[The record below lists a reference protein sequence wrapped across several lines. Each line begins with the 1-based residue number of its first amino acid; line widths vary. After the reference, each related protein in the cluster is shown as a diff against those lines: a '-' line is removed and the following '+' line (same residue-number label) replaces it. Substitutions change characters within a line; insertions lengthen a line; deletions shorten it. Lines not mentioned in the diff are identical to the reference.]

1 MSVKIWSSLLK
12 PRNTVGGSH
21 DLTEERTPV
30 SRRKIFHIHGWR
42 SVLRGLFFL
51 ALFLL
56 VILPVYS
63 SFAQDF
69 GIPKFNFVSKA
80 ETPQDVTLTLQLFF
94 LFTVLTFAPA
104 LFILTTSFARIIIVL
119 GFLKKA
125 AGLQDLPNQLLSGL
139 ALFVTAMVMMPVW
152 TQVNEQALQ
161 PYISQQ
167 ITQTEALDRASVPI
181 RAFMLRQTREKDI
194 ALFVY
199 FSKIKKPKNPDDV
212 PFYVLAPAFI
222 ISELKTAF
230 IYGFLIYMP
239 FLIIDLTIAS
249 ILLGMGMMVLPPVM
263 ISAPFKIILF
273 ILVDGWYLVLRS
285 LVGSFN

>member
-1 MSVKIWSSLLK
+1 MKGKKAV
-12 PRNTVGGSH
+12 V
-21 DLTEERTPV
+21 
-30 SRRKIFHIHGWR
+30 
-42 SVLRGLFFL
+42 LFFL
-51 ALFLL
+51 ILFSVLL
-56 VILPVYS
+56 VPR
-63 SFAQDF
+63 FASAQEF
-69 GIPKFNFVSKA
+69 AIPKFNFISKA
-80 ETPQDVTLTLQLFF
+80 ETQEDVTLTLQLFL
-94 LFTVLTFAPA
+94 LFTALSFAPA
-104 LFILTTSFARIIIVL
+104 LFIMTTSFARIIIVL

-125 AGLQDLPNQLLSGL
+125 AGLQDIPKQLISGL

-152 TQVNEQALQ
+152 TNINDNAVQ
-161 PYISQQ
+161 PYIHKK
-167 ITQTEALDRASVPI
+167 ITQKEALVKAAEPI
-181 RAFMLRQTREKDI
+181 REFMLRQTREKDL

-199 FSKIKKPKNPDDV
+199 FSKIKRPKTPDDI
-212 PFYVLAPAFI
+212 PFYVLAPAFM